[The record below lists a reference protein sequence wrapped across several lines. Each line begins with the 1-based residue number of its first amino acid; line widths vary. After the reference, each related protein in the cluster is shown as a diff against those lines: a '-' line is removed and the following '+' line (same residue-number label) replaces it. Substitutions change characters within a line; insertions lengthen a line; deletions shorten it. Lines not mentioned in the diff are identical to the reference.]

1 MSEVEIMAI
10 SRDLLVTAVY
20 LAGPAILASMV
31 VGTLVS
37 IFQTITS
44 IQEQTLSFAPRMVT
58 VFAVILIMLP
68 YSLKVVVGFTMRMM
82 EHAGQVT
89 Q

>member
-1 MSEVEIMAI
+1 MSEIQIIAI
-10 SRDLLVTAVY
+10 TRDLLLCAIY
-20 LAGPAILASMV
+20 LAGPAILVSMA

-37 IFQTITS
+37 LLQTITS
-44 IQEQTLSFAPRMVT
+44 IQEQTLSFAPRMVA
-58 VFAVILIMLP
+58 VFATILIMLP
-68 YSLKVVVGFTMRMM
+68 YSLRVIVGFTMRMM